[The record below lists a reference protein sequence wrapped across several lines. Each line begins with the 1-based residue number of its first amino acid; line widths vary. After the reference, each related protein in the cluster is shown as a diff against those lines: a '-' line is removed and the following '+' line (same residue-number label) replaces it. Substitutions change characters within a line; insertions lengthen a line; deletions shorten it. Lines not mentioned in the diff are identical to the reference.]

1 MSVSL
6 LQFQSAFFVQVHA
19 WVTAMSLKSKTLQPW
34 ETLKY
39 HPVVTV
45 PIERSKRPQTRSL
58 QAPSKKL
65 SLTPSASKP
74 AHPTPSNK
82 AAAGRSNQK
91 QQSLSVALHTNAS
104 SLLPNT
110 ASPLRMDCAQNL
122 LLGRVLNWKHT
133 FCACRGTSGPV
144 FHARYKHHTS
154 TVIQMSNLLLIPVL
168 VVPLAFACVCAL

>member
-1 MSVSL
+1 VSVSL

-133 FCACRGTSGPV
+133 FCACRGDQRAS
-144 FHARYKHHTS
+144 FS
-154 TVIQMSNLLLIPVL
+154 
-168 VVPLAFACVCAL
+168 C

>member
-1 MSVSL
+1 VSDSL

-19 WVTAMSLKSKTLQPW
+19 WVTAMSLKSTTLQPW

-45 PIERSKRPQTRSL
+45 PIERSKRPQPRSL
-58 QAPSKKL
+58 QAPSKRL

-82 AAAGRSNQK
+82 AATGRSNQK
-91 QQSLSVALHTNAS
+91 QQSLSVALHANAS

-110 ASPLRMDCAQNL
+110 ACPLQDGLCPESAAWQSSQLETYILCLPWGPAGQFFM
-122 LLGRVLNWKHT
+122 LGTNTIHL
-133 FCACRGTSGPV
+133 
-144 FHARYKHHTS
+144 
-154 TVIQMSNLLLIPVL
+154 Q
-168 VVPLAFACVCAL
+168 